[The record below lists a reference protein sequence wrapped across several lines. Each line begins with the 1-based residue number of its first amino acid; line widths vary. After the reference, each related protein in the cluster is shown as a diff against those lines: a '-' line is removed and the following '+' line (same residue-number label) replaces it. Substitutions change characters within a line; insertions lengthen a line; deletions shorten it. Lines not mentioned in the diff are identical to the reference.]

1 MISKRMTKVQM
12 TSMIDHRIC
21 ELKEQVAVLQ
31 AERAAADKALILA
44 KEVAS
49 ARWIAII
56 ALLGVLANLAILFF
70 KR

>member
-1 MISKRMTKVQM
+1 MSLD
-12 TSMIDHRIC
+12 DHRIC
-21 ELKEQVAVLQ
+21 DMEKEIAVLHS
-31 AERAAADKALILA
+31 ERKAADKALILA